1 MMGDDGLAHLPRHP
15 QRKWPPR
22 IGCAAELL
30 DGFVA
35 SAADGANR
43 GGFSNAGDAPRIG
56 VSDLI
61 EGGSRRGSGA
71 GYEAPEGDMYW
82 PDELLGR
89 GTAENASRRAG
100 GADGAGGVGGSVR
113 SGGGLQK

>member
-1 MMGDDGLAHLPRHP
+1 MAWRTCHVIRSVSGRH
-15 QRKWPPR
+15 
-22 IGCAAELL
+22 
-30 DGFVA
+30 A
-35 SAADGANR
+35 SAAPLNFWMA
-43 GGFSNAGDAPRIG
+43 SSLALQMVPTAAGSPMRAMPPRIG